1 MSVELDTEL
10 AEGEMA
16 AIELVQHVLR
26 MRALGLE
33 MPVMDELG
41 NFWVVK
47 VERWTVGSNKPN

>member
-41 NFWVVK
+41 NVWLVK

>member
-1 MSVELDTEL
+1 MSVELDAEL

-41 NFWVVK
+41 NVWVVK
-47 VERWTVGSNKPN
+47 VERWDVGSNKPN

>member
-16 AIELVQHVLR
+16 AIEVVQHVLR

-41 NFWVVK
+41 NLWVVK

>member
-41 NFWVVK
+41 NVWLAK
-47 VERWTVGSNKPN
+47 VERWTVGSNRPN